1 MAESTL
7 DIEQDFLVKD
17 SKTTNYIIGVALL
30 AVFVV
35 SMSYG
40 DYGWSNYLTA
50 ICLFLIPGAVALA
63 KGQRNTIIIRINKTG
78 FFYAGKLITGWKL
91 FYDATLQD
99 KPATASNND
108 NFMLDFRYYSSDH
121 SLIYTLNIP
130 LTNTQDKSEEEI
142 IEAINFFCHEGRQVI
157 PDQTITQQ
165 QG

>member
-40 DYGWSNYLTA
+40 DYGWSNYLMA
-50 ICLFLIPGAVALA
+50 ICLFLIPGAVAIA

-91 FYDATLQD
+91 FYDATVQD
-99 KPATASNND
+99 KAATGSYKD
-108 NFMLDFRYYSSDH
+108 NFVLVFRYYSADH
-121 SLIYTLNIP
+121 ALIYTLNIP